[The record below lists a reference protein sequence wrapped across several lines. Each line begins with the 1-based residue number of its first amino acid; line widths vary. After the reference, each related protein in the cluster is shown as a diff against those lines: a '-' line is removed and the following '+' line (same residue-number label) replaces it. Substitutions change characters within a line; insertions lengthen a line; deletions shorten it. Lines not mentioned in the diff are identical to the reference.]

1 VQWWVEFLPE
11 VVRYVESRGFA
22 DPSADKILDA
32 VEHHLVHHGD
42 TFIADRWDKAPDDF
56 FVFEHVFI
64 EGGRYHLLKF
74 VVKDAQAEMAVL
86 KVVWVE
92 HKPGNPV

>member
-42 TFIADRWDKAPDDF
+42 TFIADRWDKAPTTSLSSSTSSSKAAG
-56 FVFEHVFI
+56 I
-64 EGGRYHLLKF
+64 TC
-74 VVKDAQAEMAVL
+74 
-86 KVVWVE
+86 
-92 HKPGNPV
+92 